1 MSSTSESPKQDPN
14 EINEEINEELDAIVI
29 GAGLSGLAAA
39 VRLQAAGKRVR
50 VLEARERVGGRT
62 LTVDFHG
69 GPVDLGGQWVGPT
82 QTRVLSLVDELG
94 LELVPQFHAGS
105 RLVDFDGSVRR
116 YRGLLPKIPLFA
128 LGELGL
134 SMVRLDRM
142 AARVPREAPWQAAEA
157 ARWDAMTV
165 DEWLTAHVRTPGAR
179 AMLRI
184 ATEAIFAAHP
194 RELSFLFFLHY
205 LHCGGGIQRLAEIE
219 DGAQQWK
226 IDGGAQ
232 RISLG
237 LSARLGPAISFDE
250 PVRAIEQDQQ
260 GVTVIGTRQRYRAAR
275 AILAVS
281 PAIAASIELPPT
293 LSASRQALHER
304 MFMGSTIKCLVAYE
318 QAFWRA
324 RGLSGEA
331 VSDRLRVRLAFDASS
346 ADGRLPRLVAF
357 VFDEDARTLGQL
369 DADARRQAIL
379 DDLAQL
385 FGPEASSPSA
395 YVEHDW
401 RADPYSSG
409 CYTGLLGPGAFAQI
423 GPALREVAGRLH
435 FAGTEAARRW
445 VGYFEGAIE
454 SGERAA
460 EEVIEALSCVTA
472 S

>member
-1 MSSTSESPKQDPN
+1 MTLSGSDD
-14 EINEEINEELDAIVI
+14 LDVIVI

-39 VRLQAAGKRVR
+39 ARLRAAGKRVR

-62 LTVDFHG
+62 YTVDFHG

-82 QTRVLSLVDELG
+82 QTRVLALVDELG
-94 LELVPQFHAGS
+94 LELVPQHRAGQ

-134 SMVRLDRM
+134 TMARLDRM
-142 AARVPREAPWQAAEA
+142 STRVPRDAPWRASEA

-165 DEWLTAHVRTPGAR
+165 DEWFATHVRSQGAR

-205 LHCGGGIQRLAEIE
+205 LHCGGGIQRLAEVD

-232 RISLG
+232 RLSLG
-237 LSARLGPAISFDE
+237 LSARLGPALTLGE
-250 PVRAIEQDQQ
+250 PVRAIEQDEH
-260 GVTVIGTRQRYRAAR
+260 GVTVIGARQRHRATR

-281 PAIAASIELPPT
+281 PAIAASIELPTT
-293 LSASRQALHER
+293 LSDARRRLHER

-318 QAFWRA
+318 RAFWRE

-357 VFDEDARTLGQL
+357 VFDTDAQALGQL

-379 DDLAQL
+379 ADLAQL
-385 FGPEASSPSA
+385 FGPEAAQPSA
-395 YVEHDW
+395 YIEHDW
-401 RADPYSSG
+401 RADPHSSG
-409 CYTGLLGPGAFAQI
+409 CYVGLLGPGVFAEI
-423 GPALREVAGRLH
+423 GPSLREIAGRLH
-435 FAGTEAARRW
+435 FAGTEAATRW

-460 EEVIEALSCVTA
+460 AEVIEALGSHV
-472 S
+472 

>member
-1 MSSTSESPKQDPN
+1 MSTED
-14 EINEEINEELDAIVI
+14 LDVIVI

-39 VRLQAAGKRVR
+39 ARLQAAGKRVR

-82 QTRVLSLVDELG
+82 QTRVLALIDELG
-94 LELVPQFHAGS
+94 LERVSQYRAGQ

-134 SMVRLDRM
+134 TMARLDRL
-142 AARVPREAPWQAAEA
+142 ARRVPRDAPWRASEA
-157 ARWDAMTV
+157 ARLDAISI
-165 DEWLTAHVRTPGAR
+165 DEWLTGHVRSRGAR

-194 RELSFLFFLHY
+194 RELSLLFFLHY
-205 LHCGGGIQRLAEIE
+205 VHCGGGLQRLAEV
-219 DGAQQWK
+219 DGGAQQWK
-226 IDGGAQ
+226 IEGGAQ
-232 RISLG
+232 QLALG
-237 LSARLGPAISFDE
+237 LSARLGPALVLGE
-250 PVRAIEQDQQ
+250 PVLAIEHDER
-260 GVTVIGTRQRYRAAR
+260 GVTVIGTRERHRAAR

-281 PAIAASIELPPT
+281 PAIAASLELPAT
-293 LSASRQALHER
+293 LSIARRALHER
-304 MFMGSTIKCLVAYE
+304 MCMGSTIKCLIAYE
-318 QAFWRA
+318 HAFWRA

-331 VSDRLRVRLAFDASS
+331 VSDRLRVRLTFDATS

-357 VFDEDARTLGQL
+357 VFDEDARTLGSL

-379 DDLAQL
+379 DDLALL
-385 FGPEASSPSA
+385 FGPEAARPSA
-395 YVEHDW
+395 YVDHDW
-401 RADPYSSG
+401 RADPFSAG
-409 CYTGLLGPGAFAQI
+409 CYVGLLGPGALAQV

-435 FAGTEAARRW
+435 FAGTEAATRW
-445 VGYFEGAIE
+445 VGYFEGALE

-460 EEVIEALSCVTA
+460 QEAIEALHV
-472 S
+472 